1 MAVRL
6 TNKDKEKLRRI
17 NNNVRR
23 KNKQMDNLGIGDIYH
38 IETLPISQ
46 VKSRKQLNDYYDN
59 ARRYTRG
66 YGFKFKQNIYGVT
79 VTRRELAQAKRL
91 AQDITRERQKRF
103 KEVAPKEFKSYGKP
117 TGSSVY
123 QRRFMTARGDDKY
136 DIFDPVSLNFGTLQS
151 RGQFERRVA
160 NYMKQLEPDYIGKK
174 NELLKDNII
183 KAMRKH
189 WGNYA
194 DKSIEYVKSLSPD
207 EVVEQFLTEDIFD
220 FKYIYRDD
228 DKARQAEIFEATYN
242 LA

>member
-1 MAVRL
+1 MALRL
-6 TNKDKEKLRRI
+6 TQRDKDKIRKVNQSI
-17 NNNVRR
+17 TR
-23 KNKQMDNLGIGDIYH
+23 KNKQLDKLGIDIYKPV
-38 IETLPISQ
+38 IKASDFKT
-46 VKSRKQLNDYYDN
+46 RKQLNNYLDE
-59 ARRYTRG
+59 ARTYTRS
-66 YGFKFKQNIYGVT
+66 YAYKYKQNVYGVT
-79 VTRRELAQAKRL
+79 VSNRELAQAKRL

-136 DIFDPVSLNFGTLQS
+136 DIFDPVSFNFGVLQS

-183 KAMRKH
+183 RAMRKH

-194 DKSIEYVKSLSPD
+194 DKSIDYVKTLSPD
-207 EVVEQFLTEDIFD
+207 EVLEQFLTEDIFD

>member
-1 MAVRL
+1 MALRL
-6 TNKDKEKLRRI
+6 TQKDKDKIRKVNQSI
-17 NNNVRR
+17 AR
-23 KNKQMDNLGIGDIYH
+23 KNKQLDNLGVDIYKPV
-38 IETLPISQ
+38 IKASDFKT
-46 VKSRKQLNDYYDN
+46 RKQLNNYLDE
-59 ARRYTRG
+59 ARTYTRS
-66 YGFKFKQNIYGVT
+66 YAYKYKQNVYGVT
-79 VTRRELAQAKRL
+79 VSNRELAQAKRL

-103 KEVAPKEFKSYGKP
+103 KEVAPKEFRSYGKP

-136 DIFDPVSLNFGTLQS
+136 DIFDPVSLNFGVLQS

-160 NYMKQLEPDYIGKK
+160 NYMKQLEPDYISKK

-183 KAMRKH
+183 RAMRKH

-194 DKSIEYVKSLSPD
+194 DKSIDYVKSLSPD
-207 EVVEQFLTEDIFD
+207 EVLEQFLTEDIFD

>member
-1 MAVRL
+1 MALRL
-6 TNKDKEKLRRI
+6 TQRDKDKIRKVNQSI
-17 NNNVRR
+17 TR
-23 KNKQMDNLGIGDIYH
+23 KNKQLDRLGVDIYKPV
-38 IETLPISQ
+38 IKASDFT
-46 VKSRKQLNDYYDN
+46 SRKQLNNYLDE
-59 ARRYTRG
+59 ARTYTRS
-66 YGFKFKQNIYGVT
+66 YAYKYKQNVYGVT
-79 VTRRELAQAKRL
+79 VSNRELAQAKRL

-189 WGNYA
+189 WGSYA
-194 DKSIEYVKSLSPD
+194 DKSIDYVKSLSPD
-207 EVVEQFLTEDIFD
+207 EVLEQFLTEDIFD

>member
-1 MAVRL
+1 MALRL
-6 TNKDKEKLRRI
+6 TQRDKDKIRKVNQSI
-17 NNNVRR
+17 TR
-23 KNKQMDNLGIGDIYH
+23 KNKQLDRLGVDIYKPV
-38 IETLPISQ
+38 IKASDFT
-46 VKSRKQLNDYYDN
+46 SRKQLNNYLDE
-59 ARRYTRG
+59 ARTYTRS
-66 YGFKFKQNIYGVT
+66 YAYKYKQNVYGVT
-79 VTRRELAQAKRL
+79 VSNRELAQAKRL
-91 AQDITRERQKRF
+91 AEAITRERQKRF

-160 NYMKQLEPDYIGKK
+160 NYMKQLEPDYISKK

-183 KAMRKH
+183 RAMRKH

-194 DKSIEYVKSLSPD
+194 DKSIDYVKTLTPD
-207 EVVEQFLTEDIFD
+207 EVLEQFLTEDIFD

>member
-1 MAVRL
+1 MALRL
-6 TNKDKEKLRRI
+6 TQRDKDKIRKVNQSI
-17 NNNVRR
+17 TR
-23 KNKQMDNLGIGDIYH
+23 KNKQLDRLGIDIYKPV
-38 IETLPISQ
+38 IKASDFT
-46 VKSRKQLNDYYDN
+46 SRKQLNNYLDE
-59 ARRYTRG
+59 ARTYTRS
-66 YGFKFKQNIYGVT
+66 YAYKYKQNVYGVT
-79 VTRRELAQAKRL
+79 VSNRELAQAKRL
-91 AQDITRERQKRF
+91 AEAITRERQKRF

-183 KAMRKH
+183 RAMRKH

-194 DKSIEYVKSLSPD
+194 DKSIDYVKTLTPD
-207 EVVEQFLTEDIFD
+207 EVLEQFLTEDIFD

>member
-1 MAVRL
+1 MALRL
-6 TNKDKEKLRRI
+6 TQRDKDKIRKVNQSI
-17 NNNVRR
+17 TR
-23 KNKQMDNLGIGDIYH
+23 KNKQLDKLGVDIYKPV
-38 IETLPISQ
+38 IKASDFKT
-46 VKSRKQLNDYYDN
+46 RKQLNNYLDE
-59 ARRYTRG
+59 ARTYTRS
-66 YGFKFKQNIYGVT
+66 YAYKYKQNVYGVT
-79 VTRRELAQAKRL
+79 VSNRELAQAKRL

-183 KAMRKH
+183 RAMRKH

-194 DKSIEYVKSLSPD
+194 DKSIDYVKSLSPD
-207 EVVEQFLTEDIFD
+207 EVLEQFLTEDIFD